1 LITLSLPIKIQ
12 NKTQLL
18 LKPLTLK
25 LKLIQTLL
33 QKPTKLKLKNK
44 LQLLLIKKLLL
55 MLKMP
60 KKLLMLKKLTHQS
73 QPIKPKRKLHQK
85 KLLLSI
91 RMIVL
96 ENQDMITVSI
106 VSLMITL
113 VVSESLVMQKLL
125 IHTMDGQDNLFLKE
139 IEKTS
144 PTETLMRR
152 SMVSLEMTRT

>member
-1 LITLSLPIKIQ
+1 LPIKIQ

-18 LKPLTLK
+18 IKPLTLK